1 MLSDGVTVCRREF
14 FGGGAG
20 GRGGSLVRLPRRPAH
35 GRHLPPAHSSHT
47 SRLGPG
53 RTARSAAGSAAAVG
67 GMEGGGAGSP
77 ALDRRRAPAGP
88 APEPALP
95 QGPRAAAGY
104 EAEGLADAETGAPTG
119 LVDIG
124 RPSTRRLHPYG
135 LLEAP
140 PSPASR
146 RRTPPPPPSLSP
158 RPPAATQRDIRIPQ
172 ADRPKPAAR
181 TPALI
186 RRHRCSGAA
195 ALLASAAAAQ

>member
-1 MLSDGVTVCRREF
+1 MSERVFWGWGRGARRFARAPAPPARARPPSAPSPLVSHESARTRPDGPFGCRIGCS
-14 FGGGAG
+14 GGGDG
-20 GRGGSLVRLPRRPAH
+20 
-35 GRHLPPAHSSHT
+35 
-47 SRLGPG
+47 
-53 RTARSAAGSAAAVG
+53 
-67 GMEGGGAGSP
+67 GGGAGSP